1 MPFSFKLLRVFVAV
15 AHRQSFTRAAEQMG
29 LTQPGVSK
37 SIHELE
43 RQAGTRLVERIPT
56 GVRLTEA
63 GTVLL
68 GHART
73 ILAEERAAEDALHA
87 LRGLGQGSLRIGAS
101 PTIATYMLPA
111 FVQRFNAQHP
121 AIEMH
126 LRTLPSRD
134 VAAALL
140 ARELDIGLAEAPVPE
155 DARMT
160 IVPWCDDELVIVAAP
175 SHPLAPQAP
184 IPVAAVAS
192 ELLVLREQGSGTRTT
207 VLSMLAAH
215 GVVPQRTLDADSVES
230 IKRIVAAGLGL
241 SIISRAAIED
251 MLSLRR
257 LVVLETTDCRM
268 TRPLNR
274 LALRTSQSSAT
285 KAFVA
290 MLHPGPGISVRSTTS
305 RTSDAAKTRP
315 ARTSRARSK
324 R

>member
-1 MPFSFKLLRVFVAV
+1 MPFSFRLLRVFVAV

-37 SIHELE
+37 SIRELE

-68 GHART
+68 GHARA

-101 PTIATYMLPA
+101 PTIATYLLPP
-111 FVQRFNAQHP
+111 FVQLFSTQHP
-121 AIEMH
+121 AIELH
-126 LRTLPSRD
+126 LQTAPSRA

-140 ARELDIGLAEAPVPE
+140 ERELDIGLTEAPVPE
-155 DARMT
+155 DARLKV
-160 IVPWCDDELVIVAAP
+160 IPWREDELVVVAAP

-184 IPVAAVAS
+184 ISISALS
-192 ELLVLREQGSGTRTT
+192 NELLVMREAGSGTRKT
-207 VLSMLAAH
+207 VLDMLAAH
-215 GVVPQRTLDADSVES
+215 GVVPQRMLDADSVES

-241 SIISRAAIED
+241 SIVSRAAIED

-257 LVVLETTDCRM
+257 LVVLEMTDCRI
-268 TRPLNR
+268 TRALNR
-274 LALRTSQSSAT
+274 LALRTGQSAAA
-285 KAFVA
+285 KAFIA
-290 MLHPGPGISVRSTTS
+290 LLHPDSTVP
-305 RTSDAAKTRP
+305 ATRGHRP
-315 ARTSRARSK
+315 R
-324 R
+324 

>member
-1 MPFSFKLLRVFVAV
+1 MPFNFRLLRVFVAV
-15 AHRQSFTRAAEQMG
+15 AHRQSFTRAAEQLGM
-29 LTQPGVSK
+29 TQPGVSK

-43 RQAGTRLVERIPT
+43 RQAGARLVERIPT

-73 ILAEERAAEDALHA
+73 ILAEERAAEDALHS

-101 PTIATYMLPA
+101 PTIATYLLPA
-111 FVQRFNAQHP
+111 FVQQFSAQHP
-121 AIEMH
+121 AIELH
-126 LRTLPSRD
+126 LRTAPSRD
-134 VAAALL
+134 IAAALIE
-140 ARELDIGLAEAPVPE
+140 RELDVGLAEAPVPE

-160 IVPWCDDELVIVAAP
+160 VVPWREDELVVVAAP

-184 IPVAAVAS
+184 IPIAAIAN
-192 ELLVLREQGSGTRTT
+192 ELIVLREAGSGTRKT
-207 VLSMLAAH
+207 VLGMLAAH
-215 GVVPQRTLDADSVES
+215 GIVPARTLDADSVES

-241 SIISRAAIED
+241 SIVSRAAIED

-257 LVVLETTDCRM
+257 LVVLELTDCRM

-274 LALRTSQSSAT
+274 LALRTTQSSAT
-285 KAFVA
+285 KAFVE
-290 MLHPGPGISVRSTTS
+290 MLEAAQSSPTT
-305 RTSDAAKTRP
+305 RRP
-315 ARTSRARSK
+315 ARPAAAPRAPR